1 VTAFHVVLGTALIA
15 VNFAA
20 GLYGGW
26 RWWRRA
32 PSRVFWVALRIG
44 QALVALE
51 AAQGL
56 VLILMGRDLPRL
68 HLIYGL
74 VPLGVAF
81 MAEQLRLVSAQ
92 TVLDAR
98 GIGSAAEVGTLPDD
112 EQRAI
117 VLAVLR
123 REMGIMA
130 ISAVVVGLLGV
141 RAAGGL

>member
-1 VTAFHVVLGTALIA
+1 VTTVHTVLAVALIA
-15 VNFAA
+15 VNAAA
-20 GLYGGW
+20 GAWGAW
-26 RWWRRA
+26 CWWRVRDAPGFWPLLRA
-32 PSRVFWVALRIG
+32 G
-44 QALVALE
+44 QALVVLQ
-51 AAQGL
+51 AADGGIL
-56 VLILMGRDLPRL
+56 VLMGRELPEL

-81 MAEQLRLVSAQ
+81 LAEQLRLVSAQ

-130 ISAVVVGLLGV
+130 TSAVVVALLGV

>member
-32 PSRVFWVALRIG
+32 PSRAFWVALRIG

-56 VLILMGRDLPRL
+56 VLILMGRDLPPL

-74 VPLGVAF
+74 VPLAVAF
-81 MAEQLRLVSAQ
+81 LAEQLRLVSAQ

>member
-1 VTAFHVVLGTALIA
+1 MTAFHVVLGTALIV
-15 VNFAA
+15 VNLAA

-32 PSRVFWVALRIG
+32 PSRAFWVLLRIG

-56 VLILMGRDLPRL
+56 VLILMGRDLPPL